1 MLTFNLFMFIRL
13 FIAKSLAEEI
23 KCAYPMN
30 NPVPVDIMHSIKQL

>member
-1 MLTFNLFMFIRL
+1 MVIKDYLRL

-30 NPVPVDIMHSIKQL
+30 NPEPVDITHSIKQL